1 MIVIDTAM
9 LLLFLSPVA
18 APPLDPVT
26 QQPILFAKERMEFL
40 VKTLEQKKTRII
52 IPTPALA
59 ETLVHAGAALES
71 YMEILSKRAVFRIV
85 SFDTKAAIELALMTR
100 KAHDNGDK
108 RGGINAP
115 WAKVKFDR
123 QIVCIAKAYNVSD
136 IYSDDEHVKKL
147 GESIGLT
154 VIGLLGCPLPPDL
167 RQADLPMSKEV
178 NNGDE
183 TKFKLS

>member
-9 LLLFLSPVA
+9 LLLFLSPIA
-18 APPLDPVT
+18 TPPLDPLT
-26 QQPILFAKERMEFL
+26 KQPILHAKERMEFL
-40 VKTLEQKKTRII
+40 INTLDQKKTKII
-52 IPTPALA
+52 IPTPVLA
-59 ETLVHAGAALES
+59 ETLVHAGAALEG
-71 YMEILSKRAVFRIV
+71 YMEILSKRTVFRIV

-100 KAHDNGDK
+100 RALDNGDK
-108 RGGINAP
+108 RGGISAP

-123 QIVCIAKAYNVSD
+123 QIVCIAKAYNVSE

-167 RQADLPMSKEV
+167 RQAELPIGEEAISGGEA
-178 NNGDE
+178 E
-183 TKFKLS
+183 FKLS